1 MQALK
6 GPGQA
11 PRCVCVSG
19 GMRPPFHLLRIVQG
33 EQVDLGMVAWL
44 IERKR
49 HTLADTC
56 SSPHSPTGCLGTSTS
71 NQGELAGTASP
82 NISRPAPTSLSLL
95 HPHTAFFLDAG
106 GARVRVSTPQQGQ
119 SWQRSWTSNPD
130 LCRFC
135 CPAAPEPAPACP
147 GSSGLCAFLGRV
159 FWRQPVAMPGLAPVS
174 QSGT

>member
-1 MQALK
+1 
-6 GPGQA
+6 
-11 PRCVCVSG
+11 
-19 GMRPPFHLLRIVQG
+19 MRPPFHLLRIVQG

-49 HTLADTC
+49 HTSADTC

-106 GARVRVSTPQQGQ
+106 GTRVRVSTPQQGQ
-119 SWQRSWTSNPD
+119 SWQRSWTSNPV

-135 CPAAPEPAPACP
+135 CPAVPEPAVLAPQASVP
-147 GSSGLCAFLGRV
+147 SLGESSGGSLWPCLAWLQSVNLGLED
-159 FWRQPVAMPGLAPVS
+159 QAGLWCLNKGCP
-174 QSGT
+174 QD